1 MNYLQIAR
9 ETLAVE
15 EQALARLGQR
25 LDTHFNEIVEL
36 ILQCQGRLVIGGIG
50 KSGLVGKKNGRH
62 FCFYW
67 NTQFFSYT
75 RQKPSTVT

>member
-15 EQALARLGQR
+15 EQALVRLGQR

-50 KSGLVGKKNGRH
+50 KSGLVGKKWSPLLLLLEH
-62 FCFYW
+62 PV
-67 NTQFFSYT
+67 FSYT